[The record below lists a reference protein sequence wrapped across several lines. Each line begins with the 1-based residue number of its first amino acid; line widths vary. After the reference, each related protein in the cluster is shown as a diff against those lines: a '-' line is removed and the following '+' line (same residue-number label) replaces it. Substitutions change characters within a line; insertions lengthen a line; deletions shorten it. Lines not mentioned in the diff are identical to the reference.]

1 MRIRNGGNDF
11 GMRIRRGSNS
21 SGRSRTFG
29 GVMFLLAAILVVVAA
44 VNIARLS
51 AVETVTVT
59 VSEKESVAVN
69 GGHEY
74 RIYTDKEV
82 LVNSDEW
89 LKGKWNSADVYN
101 QIHEKQTYRMKVYG
115 WRIPFLSMFRNILEV
130 TPVNRESETIN
141 TTSPPSSH

>member
-1 MRIRNGGNDF
+1 MRIRNGGNGF
-11 GMRIRRGSNS
+11 GLRIRRGSD
-21 SGRSRTFG
+21 SGSRNFTFG
-29 GVMFLLAAILVVVAA
+29 GLMFLIAAILVVVACF
-44 VNIARLS
+44 NIARLS

-59 VSEKESVAVN
+59 VSEKESVAVG

-101 QIHEKQTYRMKVYG
+101 QIHENQTYRMKVYG

-130 TPVNRESETIN
+130 TPVNPESETIN
-141 TTSPPSSH
+141 NTSTH